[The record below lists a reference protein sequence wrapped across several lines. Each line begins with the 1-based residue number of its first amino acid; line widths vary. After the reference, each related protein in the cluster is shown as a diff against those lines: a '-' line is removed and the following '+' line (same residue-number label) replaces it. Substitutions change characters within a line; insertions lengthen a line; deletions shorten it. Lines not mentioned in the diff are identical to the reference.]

1 LGGAEY
7 ALFYVKDSIRMI
19 TIKEIAAQLNLS
31 FSTVSKALNNATDI
45 SKETKKRVLDYAKKA
60 GYRPKAQKKSQRIS
74 VLYEQNESNGQFNV
88 LHTVIN
94 AFADIAF
101 ASGFEVI
108 TESVNAKPQDFNL
121 EKHLIGGNFCAA
133 FLVGLN
139 FDSMLFKQLKST
151 VHPLVLLDNHIPDTP
166 LIASVSSDNMS
177 AIEQAVKYLNSRGH
191 TKIGFLSGEKQSMV
205 CAERFAGYILGSAR
219 LGINFNNDYV
229 YYGDFTK
236 KSGEDAA
243 QYFKGTDV
251 TAVVCCSDIMAIG
264 LIDGLRQNGINV
276 PSDISVVGFDDLEV
290 LSLTNYNLT
299 TLKQDFKALGE
310 NAFAQIRDMLDG
322 RTPQK
327 FVQPCKL
334 VERKTVISIN

>member
-1 LGGAEY
+1 
-7 ALFYVKDSIRMI
+7 MI

-45 SKETKKRVLDYAKKA
+45 SKETKKLVLDYAKKA
-60 GYRPKAQKKSQRIS
+60 GYRPKSKKKSRRIS
-74 VLYEQNESNGQFNV
+74 VLYEQNDSNGQFNF

-94 AFADIAF
+94 AFADVAF
-101 ASGFEVI
+101 ANDFEVI
-108 TESVNAKPQDFNL
+108 TESVNSKPQDFNL
-121 EKHLIGGNFCAA
+121 EKHLISGNFCAS

-139 FDSMLFKQLKST
+139 FASRLFKQLPAT
-151 VHPLVLLDNHIPDTP
+151 VHPLVLLDNHFPDTP
-166 LIASVSSDNMS
+166 LIASVSSDNMN
-177 AIEQAVKYLNSRGH
+177 AIEQAVKYLHRRGH
-191 TKIGFLSGEKQSMV
+191 SKIGFLSGEKQSMV
-205 CAERFAGYILGSAR
+205 CAERFAGYILGMAR
-219 LGINFNNDYV
+219 IGLDFNNNYV

-243 QYFKGTDV
+243 AYFKDTDV

-264 LIDGLRQNGINV
+264 LIDGLRERGVNV
-276 PSDISVVGFDDLEV
+276 PSDISVIGFDDLEV

-299 TLKQDFKALGE
+299 TMKQDFKALGE
-310 NAFAQIRDMLDG
+310 NAFMQITDMLDG

-334 VERKTVISIN
+334 IERGTVISIG

>member
-1 LGGAEY
+1 
-7 ALFYVKDSIRMI
+7 MI

-45 SKETKKRVLDYAKKA
+45 SEETKKLVLDYAKKA
-60 GYRPKAQKKSQRIS
+60 GYHQKSKKKSHRIS

-94 AFADIAF
+94 AFADAAF
-101 ASGFEVI
+101 ANGYEVV
-108 TESVNAKPQDFNL
+108 TECVNHKPQNFNL
-121 EKHLIGGNFCAA
+121 EKHLIGGNFCAS

-139 FDSMLFKQLKST
+139 FDSKLFKQLKST
-151 VHPLVLLDNHIPDTP
+151 THPLVLLDNHIPDTP
-166 LIASVSSDNMS
+166 LIASVSSDNTS
-177 AIEQAVKYLNSRGH
+177 AIEQAVKYLHGKGH

-205 CAERFAGYILGSAR
+205 CAERLAGYILGMAR
-219 LGINFNNDYV
+219 IGLNFNNPYV

-236 KSGEDAA
+236 KSGEEAA
-243 QYFKGTDV
+243 YYFKNTDV

-264 LIDGLRQNGINV
+264 LIDGFKANGISVPENV
-276 PSDISVVGFDDLEV
+276 SVIGFDDLEV

-299 TLKQDFKALGE
+299 TMKQDFKALGE
-310 NAFAQIRDMLDG
+310 NAFTQITDMLDG

-334 VERKTVISIN
+334 IERGTVNQID